1 MIRYRLADLLAK
13 KSFHEGRRIEWTE
26 VAQACGIHRI
36 TLSKMVNRRGYNAT
50 TTNLDRLCRYF
61 QCGIGEL
68 LEYVPDEEL
77 EGVVERS
84 SMGAKAGTPQ
94 AKAGV
99 AARYGKQSSKAAKS
113 KSMIDSATRA
123 GAKAS

>member
-1 MIRYRLADLLAK
+1 MIRYLLADLLAK
-13 KSFHEGRRIEWTE
+13 KSFHEGRRIEWSE
-26 VAQACGIHRI
+26 VAEACGIHRV
-36 TLSKMVNRRGYNAT
+36 TLSKMVNRRGYNST

-61 QCGIGEL
+61 NCGISEL

-77 EGVVERS
+77 GGAVERS

-99 AARYGKQSSKAAKS
+99 AARYGEISSKEAKS
-113 KSMIDSATRA
+113 KPMIDSATQS